1 MASTLSLF
9 GYLVCTVFGL
19 FFCLYIAHVTIS
31 RKRTMKNYASAVLN
45 QGEEQSSSL
54 DKLDG
59 FISTAVS
66 ATDGD
71 IKRKFED
78 AGVYNFKYAHL
89 YMPAK
94 YGVAALGCSLIG
106 GVMYGSSEPTNIL
119 VAFLLWLIAAIM
131 VPDTLLSMA
140 KEALNSKIRNQLPYL
155 LDLLAVCVQT
165 GLTLEASLAYLAKE
179 LRSFDKDLGRVVG
192 LLSERSNF
200 VGLDKA
206 LEELYEKF
214 PSNEMRSFVMTLRQS
229 LKYGS
234 SIYDILVRL
243 SSDIRQVSMLTVEE
257 KIGKLSAKMSVPL
270 ILFIMFPIVILIV
283 APGIMRM
290 LG

>member
-9 GYLVCTVFGL
+9 VYLVCLAFGIVC
-19 FFCLYIAHVTIS
+19 CLYIAHITILK
-31 RKRTMKNYASAVLN
+31 KRTLRNYASAILN
-45 QGEEQSSSL
+45 QEDEQGASL
-54 DKLDG
+54 DQLDS
-59 FISTAVS
+59 FISSAVS
-66 ATDGD
+66 ASGEE
-71 IKRKFED
+71 IKKKFED
-78 AGVYNFKYAHL
+78 AGIYNFKYAHL

-94 YGVAALGCSLIG
+94 YGLAAVGCSLIG
-106 GVMYGSSEPTNIL
+106 LVMYGSSEPSNIL
-119 VAFLLWLIAAIM
+119 VACLLWLIAAIM
-131 VPDTLLSMA
+131 IPDMLLNTA
-140 KEALNSKIRNQLPYL
+140 KEALNTKIRNQLPYL

-179 LRSFDKDLGRVVG
+179 LRTFDKDLGRIVG
-192 LLSERSNF
+192 QLSERSNF

-243 SSDIRQVSMLTVEE
+243 SSDIRQVSMLTMEE

>member
-31 RKRTMKNYASAVLN
+31 RKRMMKNYAFAVLN

-54 DKLDG
+54 EQLDG

-66 ATDGD
+66 ATDED

-89 YMPAK
+89 YMPVK
-94 YGVAALGCSLIG
+94 YGVAAFGGALIG
-106 GVMYGSSEPTNIL
+106 AVMYGSSESANIL
-119 VAFLLWLIAAIM
+119 VACLLWLIVSII
-131 VPDTLLSMA
+131 VPDTLLNMA

-192 LLSERSNF
+192 QLSERSNF

-243 SSDIRQVSMLTVEE
+243 SSDIRQVSMLSMEE

-283 APGIMRM
+283 APGVMRM

>member
-9 GYLVCTVFGL
+9 VYLVCTVFGL

-31 RKRTMKNYASAVLN
+31 RKRMMKNYAFAVLN

-54 DKLDG
+54 EQLDG

-66 ATDGD
+66 ATDED

-89 YMPAK
+89 YMPVK
-94 YGVAALGCSLIG
+94 YGVAAFGGALIG
-106 GVMYGSSEPTNIL
+106 AVMYGSSESANIL
-119 VAFLLWLIAAIM
+119 VACLLWLIVSII
-131 VPDTLLSMA
+131 VPDTLLNMA

-192 LLSERSNF
+192 QLSERSNF

-243 SSDIRQVSMLTVEE
+243 SSDIRQVSMLSMEE

-283 APGIMRM
+283 APGVMRM

>member
-1 MASTLSLF
+1 
-9 GYLVCTVFGL
+9 
-19 FFCLYIAHVTIS
+19 
-31 RKRTMKNYASAVLN
+31 MKSYASAVLN
-45 QGEEQSSSL
+45 QDEEQGSSL
-54 DKLDG
+54 EQFDG

-66 ATDGD
+66 ASDED

-94 YGVAALGCSLIG
+94 YGVAAIGCSLIWL
-106 GVMYGSSEPTNIL
+106 VMYNSNDFSNIL
-119 VAFLLWLIAAIM
+119 VACLLWLIATIM
-131 VPDTLLSMA
+131 IPDTLLNMA
-140 KEALNSKIRNQLPYL
+140 KEALNTKIRNQLPYL

-192 LLSERSNF
+192 QLSERSNF

-243 SSDIRQVSMLTVEE
+243 SSDIRQVSMLSMEE

>member
-54 DKLDG
+54 DQLDG

-66 ATDGD
+66 ATDED

-94 YGVAALGCSLIG
+94 YGVAALGCALIG
-106 GVMYGSSEPTNIL
+106 AVMYGSSEPANIL
-119 VAFLLWLIAAIM
+119 VACLLWLIASIM
-131 VPDTLLSMA
+131 VPDMLLNMA

-192 LLSERSNF
+192 QLSERSNF

-243 SSDIRQVSMLTVEE
+243 SSDIRQVSMLTMEE